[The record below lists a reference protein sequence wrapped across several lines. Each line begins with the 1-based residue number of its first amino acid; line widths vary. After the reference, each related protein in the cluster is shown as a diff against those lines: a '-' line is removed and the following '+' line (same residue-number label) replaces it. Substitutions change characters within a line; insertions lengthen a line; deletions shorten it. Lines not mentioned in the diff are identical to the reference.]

1 MGNWNVPLPTYYQD
15 IPPVLNMAEAIC
27 HPWLTKGNHEDTAII
42 FGDQKISFIEIH
54 SRMLRCANALIDL
67 GIRPGDAIV
76 LRSPNHPNYV
86 VAVLACLWVGALP
99 VLSNS
104 LLGPRELQ
112 YIIENSDAKAI
123 FTTEDRLEALIEIL
137 PACSNIEHIYLF
149 DGEFQK
155 IPSFDDL
162 LSTSPCKLDA
172 LQTKSEDPAFMLY
185 TSGTTGTPKGI
196 IHAHRWIVATGD
208 SVGHLMLKLHPGDL
222 SWNPAEFSFMY
233 SLGQGLMHC
242 LYMRTTIYIHN
253 KRFEPSKAIQTL
265 KKRGITIFSTV
276 PTAYRMILA
285 STDPKKN
292 HNLENL
298 RLCVSSGETLPPETY
313 REWKALV
320 SCDII
325 DGLGVSELQKFC
337 VNLDQE
343 PIKPGSAGKVLPG
356 YIMEIHDDD
365 GKPVLNDEVGR
376 VAIRDDCPGLFVEYR
391 KMPKAWEENHIRG
404 WYYTGD
410 LGRFDEDGYFWY
422 VSRKDDL
429 IKSRGYMIS
438 PKEIEEACLEHSGV
452 IEAGVIGVPD
462 EEIGFRIKAYV
473 ILKNSLEPSVTVA
486 EEIRNLIRKRI
497 ALYKVPKTIEFVS
510 DLPKTHTGKIKRNI
524 LRKEAEKEEQN
535 NKAFQF

>member
-1 MGNWNVPLPTYYQD
+1 MSNWKVPLPTYYQK
-15 IPPVLNMAEAIC
+15 IPPVLNIAKAIC
-27 HPWLTKGNHEDTAII
+27 HPWLTEGNHEDIAII
-42 FGDQKISFIEIH
+42 FGDQRIPFIEIH
-54 SRMLRCANALIDL
+54 SRMLRCANALTDL
-67 GIRPGDAIV
+67 GIRRGDAIV
-76 LRSPNHPNYV
+76 IRSPNHPNYV

-104 LLGPRELQ
+104 LLGPKELQ
-112 YIIENSDAKAI
+112 HIIENSDAKAV
-123 FTTEDRLEALIEIL
+123 FTTEDRLDALVEIL
-137 PACSNIEHIYLF
+137 PNCPNIDHIYLF
-149 DGEFQK
+149 SGEYK
-155 IPSFDDL
+155 NIPSFDNL
-162 LSTSPCKLDA
+162 LSTSPSKLDA
-172 LQTKSEDPAFMLY
+172 LQTQSEDPAFMLY

-196 IHAHRWIVATGD
+196 VHANRWIIATGD
-208 SVGHLMLKLHPGDL
+208 SVGHLMLKLRADDL

-242 LYMRTTIYIHN
+242 LYMRTAIYIHN
-253 KRFEPSKAIQTL
+253 ERFEPSKAIHTL

-285 STDPKKN
+285 SSNFKEKP
-292 HNLENL
+292 NLGNL

-313 REWKALV
+313 REWKAQFG
-320 SCDII
+320 CDII

-343 PIKPGSAGKVLPG
+343 PIKPGSTGKVLPG
-356 YIMEIHDDD
+356 YVMEIHDFD
-365 GKPVLNDEVGR
+365 GKPIPNNEVGR

-391 KMPKAWEENHIRG
+391 KMPKAWKENHING

-462 EEIGFRIKAYV
+462 KEIGFRIKAYV
-473 ILKNSLEPSVTVA
+473 VLKNSFKPSATTA
-486 EEIRNLIRKRI
+486 KEIRNLIRKRI
-497 ALYKVPKTIEFVS
+497 ALYKVPKIIEFVS

-524 LRKEAEKEEQN
+524 LRKEAKKKEQK
-535 NKAFQF
+535 NKTFQF